1 MLDCLERFTYRDFVM
16 RKLLQLVMLSLT
28 GSVLFLQSLP
38 AANSQRAAE
47 LLEQFSAMHPR
58 TEASGGEL
66 DATATIIT
74 ELESLGIEP
83 QQESFEDFQDGHS
96 FSSVVRARIEGE
108 SNEDLLILV
117 PIDHERNRASEQDGS
132 ASLALALALVE
143 QYHNS
148 TPPLNIEFVFLGA
161 EQGPFGRHPMGTRL
175 LLRDFFPERPSFA
188 LYLDLRSTGGGLA
201 IEHGSDGNVAPSWLV
216 EAALTSAHATA
227 LPVTFPGTLGHL
239 HRAGVTTT
247 NTPVGR
253 YLEAELPALGLYAD
267 GSAAPSTAAQ
277 TFERAPAGR
286 DQPEFEQEA
295 WLSELIEVVDGII
308 ERSAGGVDAQWDRHY
323 VVFELPGGHVVIPE
337 TVHVIV
343 VWVIAAAMLL
353 YGMTYRA
360 RLTRYLRSLRRNLWS
375 LPILFLL
382 VFGFLA
388 LSTVLLERVLELRG
402 FPTLWQFY
410 PLPFFVMK
418 LTLAIFLFAT
428 VFQVAFRLPFSKHG
442 SFYSAAA
449 ILVLMV
455 LVIVMAG
462 VSISFSYYF
471 LWALICAFLFSI
483 TRKKVFM
490 PLWLLLAPLWFLVAA
505 TVVFA
510 RPELGAVR
518 ALLLSPVRG
527 NAILALVILPF
538 ILMLV
543 RIDFLLS
550 PPSPGKALF
559 SLKLLSAVTGVASV
573 AFIAFVVVI
582 TPFEEGRP
590 QPVEIQERISFA
602 DQTRSVRVESQAP
615 LPSLRLSLGDEL
627 HTIEGGSRRAEI
639 QTARLPQPVEGE
651 LTKQTFLDRIQHRLV
666 LEPEQAFDDLTIRL
680 EAPESFLLFD
690 ANFPFSVS
698 DDGTSAD
705 IYVGT
710 RPPVPL
716 EVEYTVPAGV
726 QIETSIEALWFD
738 LSQPYR
744 LGNGAVAVRAS
755 SRVTQP
761 FVPAE

>member
-1 MLDCLERFTYRDFVM
+1 M
-16 RKLLQLVMLSLT
+16 RKLLRLVMLSLT

-38 AANSQRAAE
+38 AANSQRAVE
-47 LLEQFSAMHPR
+47 LLERFSAMHPR
-58 TEASGGEL
+58 TEASTGERNAI
-66 DATATIIT
+66 DTIVS
-74 ELESLGIEP
+74 ELNGLGIETR
-83 QQESFEDFQDGHS
+83 QEGFEDFEGGHS
-96 FSSVVRARIEGE
+96 FSRVVRARIEGRTE
-108 SNEDLLILV
+108 EDLLILV
-117 PIDHERNRASEQDGS
+117 PIDHGRNRPAEQDGS
-132 ASLALALALVE
+132 ASLALALTLAE
-143 QYHNS
+143 RYRNE
-148 TPPLNIEFVFLGA
+148 TPPLNIELVFLGA
-161 EQGPFGRHPMGTRL
+161 EQGPFDRHPMGTRAI
-175 LLRDFFPERPSFA
+175 LREFFAERPSFA
-188 LYLDLRSTGGGLA
+188 LYLDLRAPGGGLA

-216 EAALTSAHATA
+216 EAALSGAHASA
-227 LPVTFPGTLGHL
+227 VPATFPGTLGHL

-267 GSAAPSTAAQ
+267 GSAAPGTGA
-277 TFERAPAGR
+277 RGLGLNHR
-286 DQPEFEQEA
+286 DREHHEFEEEA
-295 WLSELIEVVDGII
+295 WLAEVLEVVEGII

-323 VVFELPGGHVVIPE
+323 VVFELPGRHIVIPE

-375 LPILFLL
+375 IPVLFLL

-388 LSTVLLERVLELRG
+388 LSTVALERLLELRG

-410 PLPFFVMK
+410 PVPFFVMK

-428 VFQVAFRLPFSKHG
+428 VFQLAFRLPFSKHG

-483 TRKKVFM
+483 TRRKALM

-505 TVVFA
+505 AVVFA

-559 SLKLLSAVTGVASV
+559 SLKLLSAVTGVTSA

-590 QPVEIQERISFA
+590 QPIELQERISFA
-602 DQTRSVRVESQAP
+602 EQARTIRVTSQAP
-615 LPSLRLSLGDEL
+615 LPALRLAVGGEL
-627 HTIEGGSRRAEI
+627 HTIEAGRRRTEI
-639 QTARLPQPVEGE
+639 DTAQLPEPVDGR
-651 LTKQTFLDRIQHRLV
+651 LTKQAFLDRVQHRVL
-666 LEPEQAFDDLTIRL
+666 LEPERPFDDLTVRL
-680 EAPESFLLFD
+680 RASESFLLFD
-690 ANFPFSVS
+690 ANFPYRMS
-698 DDGTSAD
+698 DDGTAAE
-705 IYVGT
+705 IYIGT
-710 RPPVPL
+710 LPPVPV

-726 QIETSIEALWFD
+726 AIETGIDAAWFD
-738 LSQPYR
+738 LSQPYH
-744 LGNGAVAVRAS
+744 LGNGHIAVSAI
-755 SRVTQP
+755 SRITQILEP
-761 FVPAE
+761 VE